1 MSFIEINNSE
11 LTTKLS
17 QAAEAMQDTSPLT
30 AAIAGSFVA
39 VVDDNF
45 AAQGRPT
52 WAGRKPSTI
61 KNYQR
66 RGLSYGGVL
75 QLSGALRSRIT
86 SSSDRD
92 SASIGSNM
100 PYAAIQHF
108 GGTIKH
114 SGGTRYQK
122 GARLASFTNNS
133 FTGPTSGVTGAHD
146 IKIQPRPYMPMDEHG
161 FLQPE
166 AETEIFKDVDFYWKK
181 FF

>member
-1 MSFIEINNSE
+1 MSIIEISSHE
-11 LTTKLS
+11 LTSKLNRVA
-17 QAAEAMQDTSPLT
+17 QAMDETAPLT
-30 AAIAGSFVA
+30 AAIAGSLATVT
-39 VVDDNF
+39 DDNF

-61 KNYQR
+61 KNYQQ

-75 QLSGALRSRIT
+75 QLSGALRARIAA
-86 SSSDRD
+86 SSDQN

-114 SGGTRYQK
+114 PGGTRYQK
-122 GARLASFTNNS
+122 GNHLASFTKNS

-146 IKIQPRPYMPMDEHG
+146 IKIEARPYLPMDANG

-166 AETEIFKDVDFYWKK
+166 AENEIFKDVDFYWKK
-181 FF
+181 IF

>member
-17 QAAEAMQDTSPLT
+17 QAAGAMQDTSPLT

-61 KNYQR
+61 KSYQR

-114 SGGTRYQK
+114 PGGTRYQK
-122 GARLASFTNNS
+122 GAHLASFTKNS
-133 FTGPTSGVTGAHD
+133 FTGPTSGVTGVHD
-146 IKIQPRPYMPMDEHG
+146 IQIKARPYLPMDENG

-166 AETEIFKDVDFYWKK
+166 AEVEIFKDVDFYWKK

>member
-1 MSFIEINNSE
+1 MSFIEIQSPE
-11 LTTKLS
+11 LIAKLN
-17 QAAEAMQDTSPLT
+17 QVAEAMQDTSPLT

-52 WAGRKPSTI
+52 WAGRKASTI
-61 KNYQR
+61 KSYQR

-108 GGTIKH
+108 GGMTGKNHKVKIE
-114 SGGTRYQK
+114 S
-122 GARLASFTNNS
+122 RL
-133 FTGPTSGVTGAHD
+133 
-146 IKIQPRPYMPMDEHG
+146 YMPMDANG
-161 FLQPE
+161 FLQAE

>member
-1 MSFIEINNSE
+1 MSIMEIQSPE
-11 LTTKLS
+11 LIAKLN
-17 QAAEAMQDTSPLT
+17 QVAEAMQDTSPLT

-61 KNYQR
+61 KSYQR

-114 SGGTRYQK
+114 PGGTRYQK
-122 GARLASFTNNS
+122 GARLASFTKNN
-133 FTGPTSGVTGAHD
+133 FTENG
-146 IKIQPRPYMPMDEHG
+146 M
-161 FLQPE
+161 L
-166 AETEIFKDVDFYWKK
+166 
-181 FF
+181 

>member
-17 QAAEAMQDTSPLT
+17 QAAGAMQDTSPLT

-108 GGTIKH
+108 GGMTGKN
-114 SGGTRYQK
+114 QK
-122 GARLASFTNNS
+122 
-133 FTGPTSGVTGAHD
+133 V
-146 IKIQPRPYMPMDEHG
+146 KIEPRPYMPMDANG

>member
-1 MSFIEINNSE
+1 MSIMEISSHE
-11 LTTKLS
+11 LTAKLNRVA
-17 QAAEAMQDTSPLT
+17 QAMDETAPLT
-30 AAIAGSFVA
+30 AAIAGSLATVTE
-39 VVDDNF
+39 DSF

-66 RGLSYGGVL
+66 RGISYGGVL
-75 QLSGALRSRIT
+75 QLSGALRARIAA
-86 SSSDRD
+86 SSDQN

-114 SGGTRYQK
+114 PGGTRYQK
-122 GARLASFTNNS
+122 GNRLANFTKNS

-146 IKIQPRPYMPMDEHG
+146 IKIEARPYLPMDANG

-166 AETEIFKDVDFYWKK
+166 AENEIFKDVDFYWKK
-181 FF
+181 IF

>member
-1 MSFIEINNSE
+1 MSIMEISSHE
-11 LTTKLS
+11 LTAKLNRVA
-17 QAAEAMQDTSPLT
+17 QAMDETAPLT
-30 AAIAGSFVA
+30 AAIAGSLATVTE
-39 VVDDNF
+39 DSF
-45 AAQGRPT
+45 AAQGRQT

-66 RGLSYGGVL
+66 RGISYGGVL
-75 QLSGALRSRIT
+75 QLSGALRARIAA
-86 SSSDRD
+86 SSDQN

-114 SGGTRYQK
+114 PGGTRYQK
-122 GARLASFTNNS
+122 GNRLANFTKNS

-146 IKIQPRPYMPMDEHG
+146 IKIEARPYLPMDANG

-166 AETEIFKDVDFYWKK
+166 AENEIFKDVDFYWKK
-181 FF
+181 IF